1 MQVFWERTGVLGPI
15 YRLVGKGLPDAEIAS
30 TLNLSDLTVQSC
42 IAWLL
47 NFLKLADR
55 KDLVLYAASALPPM
69 TAIEH

>member
-15 YRLVGKGLPDAEIAS
+15 YRSMGKGLLDAEIAS
-30 TLNLSDLTVQSC
+30 TLNLSDLTVQSG

-55 KDLVLYAASALPPM
+55 KDFCMLHRRCHL
-69 TAIEH
+69 